1 MALEIT
7 KENFEELV
15 LNAKNPVLVDFWA
28 PWCGPCKMLG
38 PVIDSLSDDNKD
50 NNVTIG
56 KVNVDEN
63 GEIAAKYGVRGIPCV
78 LFFKDGAEVAGTRK
92 VGLMNKAE
100 YQTALNELS

>member
-15 LNAKNPVLVDFWA
+15 LNAKTPVLVDFWA

-38 PVIDSLSDDNKD
+38 PVIERLSDDNKD

-56 KVNVDEN
+56 KLNVDEN
-63 GEIAAKYGVRGIPCV
+63 GEIAAQYGVRGIPCV
-78 LFFKDGAEVAGTRK
+78 HFFKDGAEVSGTRK
-92 VGLMNKAE
+92 VGLMMKGE
-100 YQTALNELS
+100 YQAVIDELS